1 MLTVRSGS
9 SYQVHMFG
17 GQNLIPW
24 NNQTQYDD
32 MWILSIPSF
41 TWIQVDQSGQSVPH
55 PRVGHTCNIWDAQ
68 MVSVGGYI
76 GPDIDCE
83 FPGVYVF
90 NTSALQWVNQFT
102 SLSDGSKNPLSQQLS
117 QKSISGKPEGLEG
130 SYGYLVPD
138 AVQKVIGGGPL
149 GGATVTAPVLTA
161 TAGPMATG
169 KPITYTV
176 SSPGAVVTVTA
187 PGGAGSSGG
196 TNLGAII
203 GGVLAGVFG
212 LLALYLAFCLFIYR
226 RRLQM
231 YKRHTAM
238 MEESEK
244 DRASFE
250 AALFSEGGAGVAGSS
265 SNASWKKHN
274 SHQSVG
280 NTSSLIGPYHHRASN
295 SADTSGGQTD
305 SGDTNEDTDSES
317 LLEGMEPSFVGVILN
332 PRRNLRVINRD

>member
-1 MLTVRSGS
+1 
-9 SYQVHMFG
+9 MFG

-32 MWILSIPSF
+32 MWILSIPAF
-41 TWIQVDQSGQSVPH
+41 TWIQVDQSGQAVPH
-55 PRVGHTCNIWDAQ
+55 ARVGHTCNIWDAQ

-76 GPDIDCE
+76 GSDIDCE

-90 NTSALQWVNQFT
+90 NTSALQWVSQFT
-102 SLSDGSKNPLSQQLS
+102 SLSGGGENPLSQQLS

-138 AVQKVIGGGPL
+138 AVQKVIGGGPS

-187 PGGAGSSGG
+187 SGGAGSSSGG
-196 TNLGAII
+196 SNLGAIV

-212 LLALYLAFCLFIYR
+212 LLALYLAFCLFVYR

-231 YKRHTAM
+231 YQRHTAM
-238 MEESEK
+238 IEESEK

-250 AALFSEGGAGVAGSS
+250 AALFTGGGAGPVASS

-280 NTSSLIGPYHHRASN
+280 NASSLIGPYHHRASN

-305 SGDTNEDTDSES
+305 SGTNEDTDSDS
-317 LLEGMEPSFVGVILN
+317 LLQGMEPSFVGVILN